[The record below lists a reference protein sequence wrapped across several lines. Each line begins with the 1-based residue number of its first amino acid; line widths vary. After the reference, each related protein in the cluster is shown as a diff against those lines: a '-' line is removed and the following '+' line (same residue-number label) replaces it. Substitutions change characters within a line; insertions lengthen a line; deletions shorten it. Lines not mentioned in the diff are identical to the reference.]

1 MKKNQFNV
9 HDVELAYKRIKPY
22 IYKTPLEKSIY
33 LSTKDKQC
41 FFKLENNQTI
51 KAFKIRGA
59 LNKMLSMSETE
70 KELGVSTVSSGNHG
84 IAVSYA
90 ANMLGIKKAVI
101 IVPKTTP
108 VSKIEKIKYYGGEV
122 LLMGENYDGAHTLGM
137 KYIKDHQMTFIDSY
151 YDDPLIYAGQG
162 TIALEI
168 LEQNPDIDTI
178 LVPIGGGGMLTGI
191 AVAAKAIKPTITI
204 IGIQTQACPALI
216 KAFEDHVFY
225 EEYPSEPSIC
235 DALVG
240 GIGKLCYDMAE
251 DYVDGFIAVEESSI
265 EKAIVHMLKKEKI
278 IVEPAGAVGIAAI
291 MDGLDQI
298 NGKNIAVVISGGNI
312 DSELMIRL
320 LNKYQ

>member
-59 LNKMLSMSETE
+59 LNKMLSMSEAE

>member
-1 MKKNQFNV
+1 MKKDKLTFQ
-9 HDVELAYKRIKPY
+9 DVEDAYKRIQPY
-22 IYKTPLEKSIY
+22 VYQTPLEHSIY
-33 LSTKDKQC
+33 LSKGDQQVY
-41 FFKLENNQTI
+41 FKCENLQSI

-59 LNKMLSMSETE
+59 LNKMLSMSEAE

-108 VSKIEKIKYYGGEV
+108 LSKIEKIKYFGGEV
-122 LLMGENYDGAHTLGM
+122 ILMGENYDGAHTLGM

-151 YDDPLIYAGQG
+151 YDDPYVYAGQG
-162 TIALEI
+162 TIAIEI
-168 LEQNPDIDTI
+168 LKQNPAIDTI

-191 AVAAKAIKPTITI
+191 AVAAKAIKPSVKV

-216 KAFEDHVFY
+216 KALEDHVFY
-225 EEYPSEPSIC
+225 EEYPTEPSIC

-251 DYVDGFIAVEESSI
+251 DYVDDYIAVKESSI
-265 EKAIVHMLKKEKI
+265 EKAIVHMINSEKLV
-278 IVEPAGAVGIAAI
+278 VEPAGAVGVAAVMDYLEQIDGQHIAI
-291 MDGLDQI
+291 
-298 NGKNIAVVISGGNI
+298 VISGGNI
-312 DSELMIRL
+312 DSKLMLKL
-320 LNKYQ
+320 LNEYQ

>member
-9 HDVELAYKRIKPY
+9 HDVELAYNRIKPY

-59 LNKMLSMSETE
+59 LNKMLSMSEAE

-108 VSKIEKIKYYGGEV
+108 ISKIEKIKYYGGEV

-162 TIALEI
+162 TIGLEI
-168 LEQNPDIDTI
+168 L
-178 LVPIGGGGMLTGI
+178 
-191 AVAAKAIKPTITI
+191 
-204 IGIQTQACPALI
+204 
-216 KAFEDHVFY
+216 
-225 EEYPSEPSIC
+225 
-235 DALVG
+235 
-240 GIGKLCYDMAE
+240 
-251 DYVDGFIAVEESSI
+251 
-265 EKAIVHMLKKEKI
+265 
-278 IVEPAGAVGIAAI
+278 
-291 MDGLDQI
+291 
-298 NGKNIAVVISGGNI
+298 
-312 DSELMIRL
+312 
-320 LNKYQ
+320 

>member
-9 HDVELAYKRIKPY
+9 HDVELAYNRIKPY

-59 LNKMLSMSETE
+59 LNKMLSMSEAE

-108 VSKIEKIKYYGGEV
+108 ISKIEKIKYYGGEV

-162 TIALEI
+162 TIGLEI

-191 AVAAKAIKPTITI
+191 AVAAKAIKPAITI

-278 IVEPAGAVGIAAI
+278 IVEPAGAVGVAAI